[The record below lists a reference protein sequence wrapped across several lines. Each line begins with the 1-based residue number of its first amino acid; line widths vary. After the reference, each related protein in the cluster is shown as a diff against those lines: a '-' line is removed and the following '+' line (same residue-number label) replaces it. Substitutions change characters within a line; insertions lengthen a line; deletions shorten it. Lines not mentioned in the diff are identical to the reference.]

1 LDERGERRSPQQSGA
16 ILLRSELLKMDS
28 TIDSITIID
37 CIAFAA
43 IITVIAVT
51 SAVNTVTDLDHS
63 A

>member
-1 LDERGERRSPQQSGA
+1 MLVARQR
-16 ILLRSELLKMDS
+16 LTDS

-63 A
+63 AWH